1 LSIDL
6 ATNFFENQ
14 DRARKKT
21 GLLVFFFGA
30 AVIAILATLYALAV
44 FVVGFQG
51 QDPSTGA
58 MRWNLD
64 WWSPELLSQVVLFTL
79 LIVGGGS
86 LYKIAQL
93 RGGGSAVAEGLG
105 GRLLHA
111 NTVDPN
117 ERKLLNVVEEMAIAS
132 GTATPPVYLLDAEAG
147 NTAFAAGFTPN
158 AAAIGVTRGCA
169 EGLTRDELQGVIAHE
184 FSHILSGDMRLNL
197 RLIGVIHGILIIGI
211 LGYWLLRSAAW
222 SGAGHRR
229 GGRDNS
235 GAVLLAVGFG
245 LMVIGFLGTFFGNLI
260 KASVSRQR
268 EFFADASAVQFTRN
282 PDGIAGALKKIAGL
296 AAGSRIEHPS
306 APEASHMFF
315 GRALP
320 SLFSTHPPLEERIR
334 RLDPSFDQQL
344 AESPAEPAAAG
355 AVSGFAAGSL
365 GAAVDQIGEVTP
377 AHVNQAARLISS
389 LPAAITEAAHESWG
403 ARAVIYALLFAS
415 EESVRRNQFD
425 WLERYADDGVL
436 EECERL
442 FPMVGRLSATQRL
455 TLIDLVIPALREL
468 SLPQYHAFKD
478 NVGAL
483 IAADRKIDVFEW
495 TLQRILLQHLAP
507 AFEPVRPSRVRLR
520 SLERVAPACAVVLST
535 LAWAGA
541 RTRTAAETAFA
552 HGAHE
557 LDLSGLRLLEPE
569 QSGLDDLDGALV
581 VLDGLAPLRK
591 RELLHACAVAVG
603 ADHEIA
609 DREAELVR
617 ATADSLGCPMPP
629 LLAGQPLV

>member
-1 LSIDL
+1 V

-21 GLLVFFFGA
+21 ALLVFFFAA
-30 AVIAILATLYALAV
+30 AVAAILATLYAFAV
-44 FVVGFQG
+44 CVAGFQG
-51 QDPSTGA
+51 QDPSTGV

-64 WWSPELLSQVVLFTL
+64 WWSPELLAQVALFTL
-79 LIVGGGS
+79 LVVGGGS
-86 LYKIAQL
+86 FYKIAQL

-111 NTVDPN
+111 DTSDPT

-132 GTATPPVYLLDAEAG
+132 GTATPPVYLLDGEAG
-147 NTAFAAGFTPN
+147 VNAFAAGFTPN
-158 AAAIGVTRGCA
+158 DAAIGVTRGCA
-169 EGLTRDELQGVIAHE
+169 EILTRAELQGVIAHE

-222 SGAGHRR
+222 SGTGHRR
-229 GGRDNS
+229 SDRDNS
-235 GAVLLAVGFG
+235 GAVLLAIGFG
-245 LMVIGFLGTFFGNLI
+245 LMVVGFLGTFFGNLI

-296 AAGSRIEHPS
+296 DVGSRIEHPN

-334 RLDPSFDQQL
+334 RLDPSFDREYS
-344 AESPAEPAAAG
+344 ESVPAREPAVTGTA
-355 AVSGFAAGSL
+355 SGFAAGSVE
-365 GAAVDQIGEVTP
+365 AAVDQIGAATP
-377 AHVNQAARLISS
+377 AHVDQAVRLIAS
-389 LPAAITEAAHESWG
+389 LPVAITQAAHETWG
-403 ARAVIYALLFAS
+403 ARAVIYALLLS
-415 EESVRRNQFD
+415 GEGSIRGKQIE
-425 WLERYADDGVL
+425 WLQQYADDGVL
-436 EECERL
+436 DEVERL
-442 FPMVGRLSATQRL
+442 SSRVGELRASQRM
-455 TLIDLVIPALREL
+455 TLVDLAIPALREL
-468 SLPQYHAFKD
+468 SLPQYQAFKD

-507 AFEPVRPSRVRLR
+507 SFEPVRPTRVRFR
-520 SLERVAPACAVVLST
+520 SLERVAPACQVVLST

-541 RTRTAAETAFA
+541 RSREGAESAFA
-552 HGAHE
+552 HGARE
-557 LDLSGLRLLEPE
+557 LGLPGLGLLEPE
-569 QSGLDDLDGALV
+569 KSGLDDLDAALS
-581 VLDGLAPLRK
+581 LLEGLAPLRK
-591 RELLHACAVAVG
+591 GELLHACAVTVV
-603 ADHEIA
+603 ADREIV

-617 ATADSLGCPMPP
+617 AIADALGCPMPP
-629 LLAGQPLV
+629 LLGGRSLA